1 MALIIDYE
9 NKLIYVGDG
18 YEVVQY
24 EEEDATFFDDE
35 GNEYWYDEAEDIT
48 YIYDE
53 FEHGIKHSLISPRL
67 AMTYLIIMNQS
78 FFM

>member
-18 YEVVQY
+18 YEIVQY

-35 GNEYWYDEAEDIT
+35 GNEYWYDEE
-48 YIYDE
+48 
-53 FEHGIKHSLISPRL
+53 
-67 AMTYLIIMNQS
+67 
-78 FFM
+78 